1 MVVAIDT
8 SFPRWL
14 LCCLMKTGSDEFSMN
29 FIAHAANF
37 KTTST
42 RSQKARPQQQ
52 AS

>member
-1 MVVAIDT
+1 
-8 SFPRWL
+8 
-14 LCCLMKTGSDEFSMN
+14 MKTGSDEFSMN